1 MIRLALLLG
10 AFAAAAPAA
19 PATLAPATHAAV
31 VAAVRARMGA
41 DADVQVQA
49 LGLPA
54 PPVDA
59 VTDAVLEP
67 GASLGV
73 PLRVALRA
81 PVDRGGA
88 QVLAAVAHVAVTI
101 EVTVDHW
108 HTARAVRRGARLGDG
123 DLMRVRHRLT
133 RGALRPWPVEDEV
146 REARAVQDLA
156 ADACLTTRVVAP
168 TPAVAA
174 GAEVVGVVREGRMEV
189 RAQLVAVDSGR
200 IGDRV
205 RVMHPESRRTFRAR
219 VTARAEVEISH
230 DR

>member
-1 MIRLALLLG
+1 MTRLALLLG
-10 AFAAAAPAA
+10 VCAAAAPAA
-19 PATLAPATHAAV
+19 PVTLAPATHAAV

-41 DADVQVQA
+41 DADVQVVA
-49 LGLPA
+49 LGAPVPA
-54 PPVDA
+54 VAA
-59 VTDAVLEP
+59 VSDAVLEP
-67 GASLGV
+67 GASIGT

-81 PVDRGGA
+81 PVNRGGA
-88 QVLAAVAHVAVTI
+88 PVLAAVAHVSVTVD
-101 EVTVDHW
+101 VTVDHW
-108 HTARAVRRGARLGDG
+108 HTTRAVARGARLGDG

-133 RGALRPWPVEDEV
+133 RGALRPLPVEDEV
-146 REARAVQDLA
+146 REARAVQDLP

-168 TPAVAA
+168 TPAVTA
-174 GAEVVGVVREGRMEV
+174 GADVVGIVRDGGMEV

>member
-108 HTARAVRRGARLGDG
+108 HTARPVRRGARLGDG

>member
-19 PATLAPATHAAV
+19 PVTLAPATHAAV
-31 VAAVRARMGA
+31 VAAVRARMGG
-41 DADVQVQA
+41 DADVQVTA
-49 LGLPA
+49 LGAPVPA
-54 PPVDA
+54 VEA

-67 GASLGV
+67 GASLGG

-81 PVDRGGA
+81 PVDRGGTRM
-88 QVLAAVAHVAVTI
+88 LAPVAHVSVVV
-101 EVTVDHW
+101 EVTVAHW
-108 HTARAVRRGARLGDG
+108 HTARAVTRGARLGDG
-123 DLMRVRHRLT
+123 DVMRVRHRLS
-133 RGALRPWPVEDEV
+133 RGPLRPFPVEDEV
-146 REARAVQDLA
+146 RGARAVQDLA
-156 ADACLTTRVVAP
+156 ADACLTTRIVAP

-174 GAEVVGVVREGRMEV
+174 GADVVGVVRDGAMEV

-200 IGDRV
+200 IGDLV

-219 VTARAEVEISH
+219 VVARAEVEISH

>member
-1 MIRLALLLG
+1 MMRLALLLG
-10 AFAAAAPAA
+10 VCAAAAPAV
-19 PATLAPATHAAV
+19 PVPLAPATHAAV

-49 LGLPA
+49 LGVPV
-54 PPVDA
+54 PPVAA

-67 GASLGV
+67 GAALGAA
-73 PLRVALRA
+73 LRVALRA

-88 QVLAAVAHVAVTI
+88 QVLAPVAHVSVTV

-108 HTARAVRRGARLGDG
+108 HTTRAVPRGARLGDG

-133 RGALRPWPVEDEV
+133 RGALRPFPAEDDV
-146 REARAVQDLA
+146 REARAMQDLA

-174 GAEVVGVVREGRMEV
+174 GADVTGIVREGGMEV

-200 IGDRV
+200 IGDLV

-219 VTARAEVEISH
+219 VTARAEVEIRH

>member
-1 MIRLALLLG
+1 MMRLALLLG

-19 PATLAPATHAAV
+19 PVTLAPATHAAV

-41 DADVQVQA
+41 DADVEVRA
-49 LGLPA
+49 LAA
-54 PPVDA
+54 PVPPFDA
-59 VTDAVLEP
+59 ATDAVLEP
-67 GASLGV
+67 GAALGL

-88 QVLAAVAHVAVTI
+88 RVLAPVAHVAVTV

-108 HTARAVRRGARLGDG
+108 HTTRAVARGARLGDG

-133 RGALRPWPVEDEV
+133 RGALRPFPVEDEV
-146 REARAVQDLA
+146 RDARAVQDLA

-174 GAEVVGVVREGRMEV
+174 GGDVVGIVREGRMEV

>member
-10 AFAAAAPAA
+10 AFAAAAPAV
-19 PATLAPATHAAV
+19 PVTLAPATHAAV

-41 DADVQVQA
+41 DADVQVTA
-49 LGLPA
+49 LAAPVPA
-54 PPVDA
+54 VET
-59 VTDAVLEP
+59 VVDAVLEP
-67 GASLGV
+67 GAALGG

-88 QVLAAVAHVAVTI
+88 RVLAPVAHVSVVV
-101 EVTVDHW
+101 EVRVAHW
-108 HTARAVRRGARLGDG
+108 HTARPVARGARLGEG
-123 DLMRVRHRLT
+123 DLMRVRHVLT
-133 RGALRPWPVEDEV
+133 RGPLRPMPVDDEV
-146 REARAVQDLA
+146 QDARAVQDLA
-156 ADACLTTRVVAP
+156 ADVCLTTRHVAP

-174 GAEVVGVVREGRMEV
+174 GTDVVGVVRDGRMEV

-200 IGDRV
+200 IGDLV

-219 VTARAEVEISH
+219 VVARAEVEISH